1 MELNLTPEEEA
12 FRAQVRA
19 WLEANLPEHARGKAA
34 GGASGLE
41 RARAWQRKV
50 FEAGYLAL
58 GWPKEYGGQA
68 LDPMRQVIVS
78 EEMNRAGAPLLP
90 GNVGITMVGPTL
102 ITWGNDQQRRHYLP
116 KILTAEQIWCQGY
129 SEPNAGSD
137 LAALRTSAELHGDE
151 FVVNGQKIWT
161 SFAHIADMMFALV
174 RTDPTRP
181 KHRGISYIL
190 IDMHSPGITVRPL
203 IQMTGSGE
211 FNEVFF
217 DNVRVPRENVVG
229 ELNEGWKVAN
239 TTLVHERNMMGTV
252 SAARRT
258 WVQLLET
265 ARAVRRH
272 GRPAIED
279 PYFRQRV
286 ADLEISVEAMRLHS
300 MRLLT
305 NVIKERSPG
314 VESMISKLAGT
325 ELSFDLADA
334 GMALGGSFTMLD
346 RGGDAAARRDRWVRH
361 LMMSFAFRISGGSSH
376 IQKNIIAERGLRMPK
391 GR

>member
-1 MELNLTPEEEA
+1 MDLNLTPEEENY
-12 FRAQVRA
+12 RAQVRA
-19 WLEANLPEHARGKAA
+19 WLEANLPKRPRGNA
-34 GGASGLE
+34 GAGESGLE

-78 EEMNRAGAPLLP
+78 EEMNRAGAPILP
-90 GNVGITMVGPTL
+90 GNAGITMVGPTL
-102 ITWGNDQQRRHYLP
+102 ITWGTEQQKRHYLP
-116 KILTAEQIWCQGY
+116 KILSGEHIWCQGY

-137 LAALRTSAELHGDE
+137 LAALRTSAEIRGDE
-151 FVVNGQKIWT
+151 FIVNGQKIWT
-161 SFAHIADMMFALV
+161 SFAHYADMMFALV
-174 RTDPTRP
+174 RTDPTKP
-181 KHRGISYIL
+181 KHRGISYVL

-203 IQMTGSGE
+203 VQMTGSGE

-217 DNVRVPRENVVG
+217 DNVRVPRENLVG

-239 TTLVHERNMMGTV
+239 TTLIHERNMMGTV

-258 WVQLLET
+258 WLQLLET
-265 ARAVRRH
+265 ARRVRRK

-279 PYFRQRV
+279 PFFRQRI
-286 ADLEISVEAMRLHS
+286 ADLEISVESMRLHS
-300 MRLLT
+300 IRQLT
-305 NVIKERSPG
+305 NLIKGRSPG
-314 VESMISKLAGT
+314 VEALISKLAGT
-325 ELSFDLADA
+325 DLSFELADTA
-334 GMALGGSFTMLD
+334 MALGGSYTMLE
-346 RGGDAAARRDRWVRH
+346 RGGDSALKRDRWVRH

-376 IQKNIIAERGLRMPK
+376 IQKNIIAERGLGMPK

>member
-1 MELNLTPEEEA
+1 MDLNPTPEEENY
-12 FRAQVRA
+12 RAQVRA
-19 WLEANLPEHARGKAA
+19 WLEANLPKRPRANA
-34 GGASGLE
+34 GAGESGNQ

-58 GWPKEYGGQA
+58 GWPREYGGQA

-78 EEMNRAGAPLLP
+78 EEMNRAGAPILP
-90 GNVGITMVGPTL
+90 GNAGITMVGPTL
-102 ITWGNDQQRRHYLP
+102 ITWGTEQQKRHYLP
-116 KILTAEQIWCQGY
+116 KILSGEHIWCQGY

-137 LAALRTSAELHGDE
+137 LAALRTSAEIRGDE
-151 FVVNGQKIWT
+151 FIVNGQKIWT
-161 SFAHIADMMFALV
+161 SFAHVADMMFALV
-174 RTDPTRP
+174 RTDPTKP

-203 IQMTGSGE
+203 VQMTGSGE

-217 DNVRVPRENVVG
+217 DNVRVPRENLVG

-239 TTLVHERNMMGTV
+239 TTLIHERNMMGTV

-258 WVQLLET
+258 WLQLLET
-265 ARAVRRH
+265 ARRVRRK

-279 PYFRQRV
+279 PFFRQRI
-286 ADLEISVEAMRLHS
+286 ADLEISVESMRLHS
-300 MRLLT
+300 MRQLSNL
-305 NVIKERSPG
+305 IRGRSPG
-314 VESMISKLAGT
+314 VESLINKLAGT
-325 ELSFDLADA
+325 ELSFELADTA
-334 GMALGGSFTMLD
+334 MALGGSYAMLE
-346 RGGDAAARRDRWVRH
+346 RGGDSALKRDRWVRH

-376 IQKNIIAERGLRMPK
+376 IQKNIIAERGLGMPK

>member
-1 MELNLTPEEEA
+1 MDLNLTAEEEEY
-12 FRAQVRA
+12 RAQVRA
-19 WLEANLPEHARGKAA
+19 WLETNLPKRSRGKT
-34 GGASGLE
+34 GSEVSGLD
-41 RARAWQRKV
+41 RARAWQRMV

-68 LDPMRQVIVS
+68 LDPMRQVIVG
-78 EEMNRAGAPLLP
+78 EEMNRAGAPILP
-90 GNVGITMVGPTL
+90 GNAGITMVGPTL
-102 ITWGNDQQRRHYLP
+102 ITWGTEQQKRHYLP
-116 KILTAEQIWCQGY
+116 RILSGEHIWCQGY

-137 LAALRTSAELHGDE
+137 LAALRTSAEIRGDE
-151 FVVNGQKIWT
+151 FIVNGQKIWT
-161 SFAHIADMMFALV
+161 SFAHFADMMFALV

-181 KHRGISYIL
+181 KHRGISYVL

-203 IQMTGSGE
+203 VQMTGSGE

-217 DNVRVPRENVVG
+217 DNVRVPRENLVG

-239 TTLVHERNMMGTV
+239 STLIHERNMMGSV

-258 WVQLLET
+258 WLQLLET
-265 ARAVRRH
+265 ARRARRK

-279 PYFRQRV
+279 PFFRQRV

-300 MRLLT
+300 MRQLT
-305 NVIKERSPG
+305 NVIKGRSPG
-314 VESMISKLAGT
+314 VESLINKLAGT
-325 ELSFDLADA
+325 ELSFELADA
-334 GMALGGSFTMLD
+334 GMALGGSYAALE
-346 RGGDAAARRDRWVRH
+346 RGGDNAFKRDRWVRH

-376 IQKNIIAERGLRMPK
+376 IQKNIIAERGLGMPK